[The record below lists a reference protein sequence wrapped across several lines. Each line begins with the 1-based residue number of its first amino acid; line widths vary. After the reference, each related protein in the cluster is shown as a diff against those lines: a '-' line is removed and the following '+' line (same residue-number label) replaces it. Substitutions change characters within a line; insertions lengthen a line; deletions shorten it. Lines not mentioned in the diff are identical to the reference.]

1 MSGFACFIAMRRARP
16 YFADMLAQC
25 IRLLTLAAL
34 VLMPFTM
41 ASAPAEAHPGQAMA
55 TMAGDHCAG
64 QEQDGQAPV
73 TDMTQ
78 CMLMCVAL
86 PATELSEVEAPALP
100 RAPLRLA
107 AIRPIHGIILEIATP
122 PPRFA

>member
-1 MSGFACFIAMRRARP
+1 MSGIARFIAIGRARP
-16 YFADMLAQC
+16 YLTGMLAQC
-25 IRLLTLAAL
+25 LRLLTLAAL

-41 ASAPAEAHPGQAMA
+41 APAPAEAHHGQAMA
-55 TMAGDHCAG
+55 TMAADHCAG
-64 QEQDGQAPV
+64 QEQDGQEPV

-78 CMLMCVAL
+78 CLLMCAAL
-86 PATELSEVEAPALP
+86 PAVQPSAVEGPALP
-100 RAPLRLA
+100 HGPLRLA

>member
-1 MSGFACFIAMRRARP
+1 MAATLF
-16 YFADMLAQC
+16 
-25 IRLLTLAAL
+25 RLLTMAAL

-41 ASAPAEAHPGQAMA
+41 ASAPAEAHHGQSAA

-64 QEQDGQAPV
+64 QEQDGQAPA
-73 TDMTQ
+73 TDMAQ
-78 CMLMCVAL
+78 CLLMCAAL
-86 PATELSEVEAPALP
+86 PAAEPLAVEARGLP

-107 AIRPIHGIILEIATP
+107 PIRPIHGIILEIATP